1 MLIDKACVAALSD
14 DWKERFVGEYWSLK
28 HRYDNLHKMIV
39 KYEAGT
45 LDFTPNCSLELL
57 KEQAAVMGKYLYILE
72 VRSQIEKIDLIS
84 VY

>member
-1 MLIDKACVAALSD
+1 MMIDKACVAALSN
-14 DWKERFVGEYWSLK
+14 DWKERFLGEYWPLK

-57 KEQAAVMGKYLYILE
+57 KEQKAAMGKYLYILE
-72 VRSQIEKIDLIS
+72 VRAQIENINLFS
-84 VY
+84 